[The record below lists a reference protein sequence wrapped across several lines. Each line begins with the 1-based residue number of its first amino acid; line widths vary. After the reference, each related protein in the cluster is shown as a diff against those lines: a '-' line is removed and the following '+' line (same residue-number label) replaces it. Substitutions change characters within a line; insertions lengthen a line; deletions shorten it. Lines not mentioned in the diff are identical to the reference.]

1 LLSQNQVLRHDTVD
15 SLPNYELPEISI
27 NDKSKKMKNLT
38 LRNLDE
44 IFNEYAL
51 TTEEMICVKG
61 GEAGEPILKP
71 STPPIKI

>member
-1 LLSQNQVLRHDTVD
+1 M
-15 SLPNYELPEISI
+15 I
-27 NDKSKKMKNLT
+27 KSKKMKNLT

-51 TTEEMICVKG
+51 TEEEMICVKG
-61 GEAGEPILKP
+61 GDTGEPILKP